1 MNNKQIK
8 KLALSLAKSE
18 TEDEVVKILSKAHLW
33 DDISAWKEFDGSEG
47 NWSTIGNQQ
56 CTADGALVE
65 KIINS
70 VDAVLIRE
78 CLKSGIDPESFDAPS
93 SIQEAQQTRVILRE
107 IPMNNRQKTIK
118 RLARIGEQLPNN
130 RNVSMQNRNNMGPG
144 AHLVRTCLQR
154 TKKTSFA

>member
-18 TEDEVVKILSKAHLW
+18 TEDEVVKILSKAHHW

-70 VDAVLIRE
+70 VDAVFIRE
-78 CLKSGIDPESFDAPS
+78 CLKRGIDPESTDAPS
-93 SIQEAQQTRVILRE
+93 SIQDAQRE
-107 IPMNNRQKTIK
+107 YFNIFNGKLSSIDASQRNRIADNIFLVATGSKFPSLDIID
-118 RLARIGEQLPNN
+118 LGEEG
-130 RNVSMQNRNNMGPG
+130 S
-144 AHLVRTCLQR
+144 
-154 TKKTSFA
+154 S